1 MGRGAGAPRTGGT
14 PKSYHSRHPAQAHLR
29 TCFQTRERLPQPRFF
44 LAARP
49 PVHRHSERSLRS
61 EVRFCIAR
69 LLCDA
74 SLFDPPHA
82 GNSLSSRPE
91 SPRFCRA
98 CIHCHPD
105 RSDPI
110 FSSAPQ
116 CGASGRAVEGSRH
129 NLTVEQSLPIVLSA
143 FSFACGLSTVNC
155 QMAALLCDL
164 CVLCELCVKLSLTP
178 PISPQ
183 KTAPVSPK

>member
-44 LAARP
+44 LAAHP

-69 LLCDA
+69 LLCDE

-82 GNSLSSRPE
+82 ENSLSSRPE
-91 SPRFCRA
+91 RPRFCRA

-129 NLTVEQSLPIVLSA
+129 NPTVEQSLPLPLSPKG
-143 FSFACGLSTVNC
+143 SC
-155 QMAALLCDL
+155 AAPP
-164 CVLCELCVKLSLTP
+164 LSLFYSFTSKLFHFLP
-178 PISPQ
+178 PRAPPCQKPAISILCPP
-183 KTAPVSPK
+183 TSNF